1 MHMHMQM
8 LTLSGVVFAA
18 SFLQAVAE
26 GVRPF
31 DGMVAEAH
39 SLGTTAGSGAAA
51 ATTEALMT
59 VT

>member
-1 MHMHMQM
+1 M
-8 LTLSGVVFAA
+8 LTLSGVVSAA

-26 GVRPF
+26 GLRPF
-31 DGMVAEAH
+31 DGTVAEAH

-51 ATTEALMT
+51 ATTGGLVT

>member
-8 LTLSGVVFAA
+8 LTLSGVVSAA

-26 GVRPF
+26 GLRPF
-31 DGMVAEAH
+31 DGMVAEPH
-39 SLGTTAGSGAAA
+39 SLGITAGSGAAA
-51 ATTEALMT
+51 ATTEALVT